1 MVITT
6 LLYSAD
12 NRVCVIVDEDQTVF
26 AMLVGEVGVVEEEE
40 VEEGH
45 HLRDKETYIDIVS
58 HLATLVCSYLCVL
71 CPSLALTIV
80 SIEPNPSSSN
90 IPQLLPVVKDAIF

>member
-12 NRVCVIVDEDQTVF
+12 NRVCVIVDNDQTVF
-26 AMLVGEVGVVEEEE
+26 AMLGGEAGVVEEEE

-58 HLATLVCSYLCVL
+58 HLATFVCSYLCFMSKS
-71 CPSLALTIV
+71 CTDYSHITW
-80 SIEPNPSSSN
+80 S
-90 IPQLLPVVKDAIF
+90 

>member
-12 NRVCVIVDEDQTVF
+12 NRVCVIVDNDQSVL
-26 AMLVGEVGVVEEEE
+26 AMLVGEVGAVEEEE

-45 HLRDKETYIDIVS
+45 HLRNKETYKDIVRN
-58 HLATLVCSYLCVL
+58 LAILVR
-71 CPSLALTIV
+71 
-80 SIEPNPSSSN
+80 
-90 IPQLLPVVKDAIF
+90 

>member
-12 NRVCVIVDEDQTVF
+12 NRVCVIVDNDQTVF

-40 VEEGH
+40 AEEGH
-45 HLRDKETYIDIVS
+45 HLRDKETYIEVILQHWYV
-58 HLATLVCSYLCVL
+58 ATSVFYVQVL
-71 CPSLALTIV
+71 H
-80 SIEPNPSSSN
+80 
-90 IPQLLPVVKDAIF
+90 